1 MFLAVNFVFGYSRN
15 RHVKIFRSSEKQM
28 KLRVK
33 IPEKQKQS
41 NSVEKNGHAN
51 ADGCKKHVQNQGA
64 LISLPV
70 EKVIE
75 RKVQKGESHS
85 RKE

>member
-1 MFLAVNFVFGYSRN
+1 MIFYDYCASFQC

-33 IPEKQKQS
+33 VPEKQKQTKA
-41 NSVEKNGHAN
+41 EKKSEGHVKV
-51 ADGCKKHVQNQGA
+51 DDRKKHVQNQGA

-70 EKVIE
+70 EKMVVE
-75 RKVQKGESHS
+75 KKAQKGE
-85 RKE
+85 